1 MYKLYQSCYKFMWM
15 KLAADT
21 GTPGAQGDFHAQ
33 IGFGWTN
40 GAVLDLLA
48 TYGHELTLEEMPTVK
63 CKQNVKEP
71 ESEVF
76 ARTRQGC
83 A

>member
-1 MYKLYQSCYKFMWM
+1 MLMVGFVLVHVLKVVLKL
-15 KLAADT
+15 LLLLV
-21 GTPGAQGDFHAQ
+21 GLVLVP

-48 TYGHELTLEEMPTVK
+48 TYGHELTLQEMPAVK
-63 CKQNVKEP
+63 CNKNVKEP
-71 ESEVF
+71 EPEVF
-76 ARTRQGC
+76 PPVKA